1 MPTDTSEKQLETI
14 LVNYL
19 RDVHHYEQGV
29 TEDYSK
35 DYALDT
41 ERVKRFLLSTQK
53 QKVEN
58 TGCFASE
65 ISERKFFME
74 LAKQL
79 ANRGVTDVLRKG
91 FRYISELFDMYYPL
105 PPSDEQQASVAYI
118 EEKCQK
124 IDKLTSELQSEIG
137 YLKEYKQ
144 RLIADCVTGQVNVQ
158 NINI

>member
-1 MPTDTSEKQLETI
+1 MPTNVSEMNLEDMI
-14 LVNYL
+14 LAYL
-19 RDVHHYEQGV
+19 RDKQGYEEG
-29 TEDYSK
+29 TTNDYVK

-53 QKVEN
+53 KKVEN
-58 TGCFASE
+58 TACFANE
-65 ISERKFFME
+65 ITERKFFSE

-158 NINI
+158 NEMI